1 MNDFLV
7 MYVERYIVSSI
18 DNETIIQQF
27 NIWNFGEDNY
37 ITSCN
42 CIFFSLQCRYFKVI
56 FLFDYVPFKF
66 FNESLKRNHGIAT

>member
-1 MNDFLV
+1 MDCVIEWKINGWMTFWLC
-7 MYVERYIVSSI
+7 MLKEYIVGSI

-42 CIFFSLQCRYFKVI
+42 CIFFSLQCRYF
-56 FLFDYVPFKF
+56 
-66 FNESLKRNHGIAT
+66 

>member
-1 MNDFLV
+1 MNDFLI
-7 MYVERYIVSSI
+7 MYVERYIVGSI

-42 CIFFSLQCRYFKVI
+42 CIFFLCNVNILKLSFYSI
-56 FLFDYVPFKF
+56 MYNSSFLMNP
-66 FNESLKRNHGIAT
+66 